1 MRPADLARAV
11 PAPLRGHDDLA
22 LASGA
27 ALGFAFLA
35 VVVPFEIVSMLFAA
49 PLALFL
55 PGYALTAAAFGS
67 RLPPLPQLVVLSIG
81 LSLATLVVGAL
92 ALNYVPGGIGE
103 ASWALL
109 LVAVVLGGAVVAA
122 RRRQGPADLPRRPSR
137 LLLGRPDT
145 LYLAGALVV
154 AAIAMGLGWTT
165 LPAENAIG
173 YTQLWML
180 PSEDGQ
186 GVRVGVVS
194 QEKEATEYG
203 LQLRSGNGAAPVTT
217 RVALVP
223 GEEHVFNVPVEAA
236 PGGKPVPVV
245 ALLYR
250 EDEPLVVYRRVT
262 GSVSPPAAAP

>member
-1 MRPADLARAV
+1 MRPADLAGAV

-27 ALGFAFLA
+27 ALGCAFLA

-55 PGYALTAAAFGS
+55 PGYAMTAAAFGS
-67 RLPPLPQLVVLSIG
+67 RLAPMPQLVVLSIG

-92 ALNYVPGGIGE
+92 ILNYVPGGIGE

-122 RRRQGPADLPRRPSR
+122 RRRRGPVDLPKRPAR
-137 LLLGRPDT
+137 LSLRRPDT
-145 LYLAGALVV
+145 FYLAGALVV

-165 LPAENAIG
+165 LPAENAVG

-203 LQLRSGNGAAPVTT
+203 LQLRVGKGVPVTT
-217 RVALVP
+217 PVALVP
-223 GEEHVFNVPVEAA
+223 GEEHVFNVPVAEAT
-236 PGGKPVPVV
+236 GGRAVPVV

-250 EDEPLVVYRRVT
+250 QDEPLVIYRRVT